1 MSNLIKRDVVN
12 LPQEVSQQSRSVYE
26 ANSSTAI
33 RKISDKNVVVN
44 SIHQSINRSIADK
57 GVNME
62 AEDMKYLKKSVTDD
76 ILNDFSNLSLQDIQL
91 CFKMGVRGNL
101 GEYFGINVVTFYQWL
116 KKYKE
121 DILPQ
126 TFHEVSKFLPPAK
139 AEEPQVDFKMLD
151 LEKVNGICNAI
162 DKYKQEK
169 IYDFNDIGNIHYKFL
184 KRNNVFDF
192 SDEVINST
200 KEYARSKFVSEL
212 KNKNL
217 ELLGQG
223 KSIQM
228 IQIDSVMDKIEQGD
242 KDFESLIDILHLKL
256 LLKHFIIN
264 FSSKKKDLENFKN
277 DLIHKIKL
285 EYGK

>member
-200 KEYARSKFVSEL
+200 KEDARSKFVSEL

>member
-151 LEKVNGICNAI
+151 TSKKRFTISMILET
-162 DKYKQEK
+162 Y
-169 IYDFNDIGNIHYKFL
+169 
-184 KRNNVFDF
+184 
-192 SDEVINST
+192 
-200 KEYARSKFVSEL
+200 
-212 KNKNL
+212 
-217 ELLGQG
+217 
-223 KSIQM
+223 
-228 IQIDSVMDKIEQGD
+228 
-242 KDFESLIDILHLKL
+242 
-256 LLKHFIIN
+256 IIN
-264 FSSKKKDLENFKN
+264 F
-277 DLIHKIKL
+277 
-285 EYGK
+285 

>member
-1 MSNLIKRDVVN
+1 M
-12 LPQEVSQQSRSVYE
+12 
-26 ANSSTAI
+26 
-33 RKISDKNVVVN
+33 
-44 SIHQSINRSIADK
+44 
-57 GVNME
+57 
-62 AEDMKYLKKSVTDD
+62 LKC
-76 ILNDFSNLSLQDIQL
+76 L
-91 CFKMGVRGNL
+91 
-101 GEYFGINVVTFYQWL
+101 
-116 KKYKE
+116 
-121 DILPQ
+121 
-126 TFHEVSKFLPPAK
+126 
-139 AEEPQVDFKMLD
+139 
-151 LEKVNGICNAI
+151 
-162 DKYKQEK
+162 
-169 IYDFNDIGNIHYKFL
+169 
-184 KRNNVFDF
+184 
-192 SDEVINST
+192 
-200 KEYARSKFVSEL
+200 EL

>member
-1 MSNLIKRDVVN
+1 
-12 LPQEVSQQSRSVYE
+12 
-26 ANSSTAI
+26 
-33 RKISDKNVVVN
+33 
-44 SIHQSINRSIADK
+44 
-57 GVNME
+57 ME

-200 KEYARSKFVSEL
+200 KEDARSKFVSEL

-277 DLIHKIKL
+277 DLIHKIEL